1 MFCDSV
7 LCRFYL
13 WQHASYLCA
22 YKLMFFFG
30 VTGCR
35 WCWWRVIKAS
45 KLHVWFYLL
54 STMLAIPFKP
64 SRTSHN
70 ALGISIP
77 SLVFTV
83 ERGYDFFSTVE
94 VSSCG
99 FLVLLPQDVD
109 TCHEFGK
116 DVTSEICS
124 EIPTCC
130 GQRMSTG
137 LHSSCRPMYT
147 AMLLTDF

>member
-1 MFCDSV
+1 
-7 LCRFYL
+7 
-13 WQHASYLCA
+13 
-22 YKLMFFFG
+22 
-30 VTGCR
+30 
-35 WCWWRVIKAS
+35 
-45 KLHVWFYLL
+45 
-54 STMLAIPFKP
+54 MLAIPFKP